1 MMWRDAAD
9 RFGTVSIVNHWLLAA
24 VVIALLLSGLVIG
37 ELVEE
42 GPIRAAL
49 LGPHKAIGVLVLALT
64 AWVPVW
70 WAMQSD
76 RPGAIPG
83 TPPLEAF
90 ARKAMHVLLLG
101 GTVILS
107 LSGIVMATFKGK
119 PIDAWLFTIPAQ
131 AETPWLASAA
141 NDVHVIGGWIL
152 LVAVAGHA
160 AVGVKHHVVDHDATF
175 VRMVGRSH
183 A

>member
-1 MMWRDAAD
+1 MMWRDDGD
-9 RFGTVSIVNHWLLAA
+9 RFGTVSIVNHWLVAV

-42 GPIRAAL
+42 GPARTAL
-49 LGPHKAIGVLVLALT
+49 LGPHKAVGVLVLALV
-64 AWVPVW
+64 AWLPLW
-70 WAMQSD
+70 WALQTD

-83 TPPLEAF
+83 TPPLEAL

-101 GTVILS
+101 GTAILA

-119 PIDAWLFTIPAQ
+119 PVDAWLFTIPAQ
-131 AETPWLASAA
+131 AETPWLANVAH
-141 NDVHVIGGWIL
+141 DVHVVGGWIL
-152 LVAVAGHA
+152 LAAVSGHA
-160 AVGVKHHVVDHDATF
+160 AVGLKHHLLDHDATLD
-175 VRMVGRSH
+175 RMVGRH